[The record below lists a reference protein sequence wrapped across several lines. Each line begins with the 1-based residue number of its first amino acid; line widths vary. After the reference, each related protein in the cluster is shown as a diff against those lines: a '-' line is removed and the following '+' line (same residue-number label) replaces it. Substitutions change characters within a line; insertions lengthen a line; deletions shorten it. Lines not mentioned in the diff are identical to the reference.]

1 MEARHAPPSCQAM
14 NDQVEKDQG
23 TLAEMVREMLKGR
36 SVPEKYWLLALQ
48 TSASLKNRTPH
59 EALGGRLPVEAGT
72 GEAPELSR
80 LHTFGCAAYVQME
93 KGLRDGKGGDV
104 RWKGTFVGYPPDS
117 PAWLVLDPDSERI
130 REAYHVKFVN
140 NEPGMRGNQGSTARE
155 SARPTIAQ
163 LEPQA
168 TKETQCREC
177 AASEDDD
184 AISEEESNA
193 EQDAD
198 AEDEDV
204 YDGQRPEGPCQEG
217 TRRSARAAA
226 PRDLWDPSSAIT
238 DGTEKLFTERQS
250 SYNQAHLAMATD
262 TPRKTAE
269 PQSWREAVL
278 SEDWLESMRREKDVL
293 KPADANELTEHEPG
307 MRVEHGIWRFR
318 AKLNQNGEVTKL
330 KFRYIDYYG

>member
-1 MEARHAPPSCQAM
+1 MSTTNPECAVTKGARRA
-14 NDQVEKDQG
+14 K
-23 TLAEMVREMLKGR
+23 
-36 SVPEKYWLLALQ
+36 
-48 TSASLKNRTPH
+48 
-59 EALGGRLPVEAGT
+59 
-72 GEAPELSR
+72 
-80 LHTFGCAAYVQME
+80 
-93 KGLRDGKGGDV
+93 
-104 RWKGTFVGYPPDS
+104 
-117 PAWLVLDPDSERI
+117 
-130 REAYHVKFVN
+130 
-140 NEPGMRGNQGSTARE
+140 
-155 SARPTIAQ
+155 ARPTIAQ

-184 AISEEESNA
+184 AEAISEEESNA

-198 AEDEDV
+198 VEDEDV

-217 TRRSARAAA
+217 TRISARAAV
-226 PRDLWDPSSAIT
+226 PRDLWDPSSTIT

-262 TPRKTAE
+262 TRRKTAE

-293 KPADANELTEHEPG
+293 KPADAYELTEHEPG